1 MRNRTRCP
9 ADVSPGEHQLG
20 QLAGRGDDSNA
31 VATTAADI
39 GRAWT
44 FDEVVA
50 PRPARGQSAVSPG
63 DGRLVWVPRTLS
75 RHATCR
81 IRRRATVL
89 GTHTYSC
96 SNPRA
101 TTRKTAPAPYRN
113 DHPRVTTRG
122 PG

>member
-1 MRNRTRCP
+1 MRVEEPRQ
-9 ADVSPGEHQLG
+9 VIMLG
-20 QLAGRGDDSNA
+20 GPQP
-31 VATTAADI
+31 VI
-39 GRAWT
+39 GRSV
-44 FDEVVA
+44 EVKVLI
-50 PRPARGQSAVSPG
+50 RG
-63 DGRLVWVPRTLS
+63 
-75 RHATCR
+75 
-81 IRRRATVL
+81 RATVL

>member
-1 MRNRTRCP
+1 VAAARTM
-9 ADVSPGEHQLG
+9 SG
-20 QLAGRGDDSNA
+20 QLEVKVLIRG
-31 VATTAADI
+31 
-39 GRAWT
+39 
-44 FDEVVA
+44 
-50 PRPARGQSAVSPG
+50 
-63 DGRLVWVPRTLS
+63 
-75 RHATCR
+75 
-81 IRRRATVL
+81 RATVL